1 MRDSGGTVVAALGV
15 SGPESRVD
23 PVFDEVRAAVL
34 RAATDLSRALGAGA
48 AGRPGARA
56 GPPPTEPRRRVS
68 PVHPPCSRERSVV
81 NYLDYLTSNSQQI
94 LFLTQAHFLVVLI
107 AVGVGSAISIV
118 LGLAVSTGEPNP
130 NRFSLD
136 WFATGIRE
144 GGLVFTAALL
154 TVPSLALYALF
165 LPFTGLGVAT
175 AVIVLTL
182 YSLYTV
188 LRNTVAGLTTVDRAI
203 LESARGLGYSRLR
216 RLLTIQLPLAWP
228 VILNGIRVTT
238 LISISIAVVGAV
250 VQGPG
255 LGTLLINGI
264 SRIGASNSFYQVLTG
279 TLFCLV
285 VAAVFEIF
293 FAIVQRL
300 TIPRGIRV

>member
-1 MRDSGGTVVAALGV
+1 MN
-15 SGPESRVD
+15 
-23 PVFDEVRAAVL
+23 F
-34 RAATDLSRALGAGA
+34 
-48 AGRPGARA
+48 
-56 GPPPTEPRRRVS
+56 
-68 PVHPPCSRERSVV
+68 
-81 NYLDYLTSNSQQI
+81 LDYLVSNSQQI
-94 LFLTQAHFLVVLI
+94 IFLTQAHFLVVLI
-107 AVGVGSAISIV
+107 AVGLGSLISVV
-118 LGLAVSTGEPNP
+118 LGLAVSTGEPDP
-130 NRFSLD
+130 RRFSLD

-154 TVPSLALYALF
+154 TVPSLALFALF
-165 LPFTGLGVAT
+165 LPITGLGVTT
-175 AVIVLTL
+175 AIIVLTI
-182 YSLYTV
+182 YTLYTV
-188 LRNTVAGLTTVDRAI
+188 LRNTVAGLTTVDRAV
-203 LESARGLGYSRLR
+203 LESAKGLGYGRLR

-255 LGTLLINGI
+255 LGILLLNGI
-264 SRIGASNSFYQVLTG
+264 SRIGAANSFYQVLAG
-279 TLFCLV
+279 TLLCLV

>member
-1 MRDSGGTVVAALGV
+1 MN
-15 SGPESRVD
+15 
-23 PVFDEVRAAVL
+23 F
-34 RAATDLSRALGAGA
+34 
-48 AGRPGARA
+48 
-56 GPPPTEPRRRVS
+56 
-68 PVHPPCSRERSVV
+68 
-81 NYLDYLTSNSQQI
+81 LDYLASNSQQI
-94 LFLTQAHFLVVLI
+94 IFLTQAHFLVVLI
-107 AVGVGSAISIV
+107 AVGLGSLISVV
-118 LGLAVSTGEPNP
+118 LGLAVSTGEPDP
-130 NRFSLD
+130 RRFSLD

-154 TVPSLALYALF
+154 TVPSLALFALF
-165 LPFTGLGVAT
+165 LPITGLGVTT
-175 AVIVLTL
+175 AIIVLTI
-182 YSLYTV
+182 YTLYTV
-188 LRNTVAGLTTVDRAI
+188 LRNTVAGLTTVDRAV
-203 LESARGLGYSRLR
+203 LESAKGLGYGRLR

-255 LGTLLINGI
+255 LGILLLNGI
-264 SRIGASNSFYQVLTG
+264 SRIGAANSFYQVLAG
-279 TLFCLV
+279 TLLCLV

>member
-1 MRDSGGTVVAALGV
+1 VNFL
-15 SGPESRVD
+15 
-23 PVFDEVRAAVL
+23 
-34 RAATDLSRALGAGA
+34 
-48 AGRPGARA
+48 
-56 GPPPTEPRRRVS
+56 
-68 PVHPPCSRERSVV
+68 
-81 NYLDYLTSNSQQI
+81 NYLASNSQQI

-107 AVGVGSAISIV
+107 AVGVGSAISIA
-118 LGLAVSTGEPNP
+118 LGLAVSTGEPDP
-130 NRFSLD
+130 RRFSLD

-154 TVPSLALYALF
+154 TVPSLALFALF
-165 LPFTGLGVAT
+165 LPITGLGVAT
-175 AVIVLTL
+175 AVIVLTI
-182 YSLYTV
+182 YTLYTV

-203 LESARGLGYSRLR
+203 LESARGLGYSRMR

-255 LGTLLINGI
+255 LGILLINGI
-264 SRIGASNSFYQVLTG
+264 SRIGAANSFFQVLAG
-279 TLFCLV
+279 TLLCLV

>member
-1 MRDSGGTVVAALGV
+1 VNFL
-15 SGPESRVD
+15 
-23 PVFDEVRAAVL
+23 
-34 RAATDLSRALGAGA
+34 
-48 AGRPGARA
+48 
-56 GPPPTEPRRRVS
+56 
-68 PVHPPCSRERSVV
+68 
-81 NYLDYLTSNSQQI
+81 NYLASNSQQI

-107 AVGVGSAISIV
+107 AVGVGSAISIA
-118 LGLAVSTGEPNP
+118 LGLAVSTGEPDP
-130 NRFSLD
+130 RRFSLD

-154 TVPSLALYALF
+154 TVPSLALFALF
-165 LPFTGLGVAT
+165 LPITGLGVTT
-175 AVIVLTL
+175 AVVVLTI
-182 YSLYTV
+182 YTLYTV

-203 LESARGLGYSRLR
+203 LESARGLGYSRMR

-255 LGTLLINGI
+255 LGILLINGI
-264 SRIGASNSFYQVLTG
+264 SRIGAANSFYQVLAG
-279 TLFCLV
+279 TLLCLV

>member
-1 MRDSGGTVVAALGV
+1 MN
-15 SGPESRVD
+15 
-23 PVFDEVRAAVL
+23 F
-34 RAATDLSRALGAGA
+34 
-48 AGRPGARA
+48 
-56 GPPPTEPRRRVS
+56 
-68 PVHPPCSRERSVV
+68 
-81 NYLDYLTSNSQQI
+81 LDYLATNSQQI
-94 LFLTQAHFLVVLI
+94 VFLTQAHFLVVLI
-107 AVGVGSAISIV
+107 AVGIGSAISV
-118 LGLAVSTGEPNP
+118 ALGLAVSTGEPDP
-130 NRFSLD
+130 RRFSLD

-154 TVPSLALYALF
+154 TVPSLALFALF
-165 LPFTGLGVAT
+165 LPITGLGITT
-175 AVIVLTL
+175 AIIVLIIYT
-182 YSLYTV
+182 LYTV
-188 LRNTVAGLTTVDRAI
+188 LRNTVAGLTTVDRAV
-203 LESARGLGYSRLR
+203 LESARGLGYGRVR

-255 LGTLLINGI
+255 LGILLLNGI
-264 SRIGASNSFYQVLTG
+264 SRIGAANSFYQVLAG
-279 TLFCLV
+279 TLLCLV

>member
-1 MRDSGGTVVAALGV
+1 MN
-15 SGPESRVD
+15 
-23 PVFDEVRAAVL
+23 F
-34 RAATDLSRALGAGA
+34 
-48 AGRPGARA
+48 
-56 GPPPTEPRRRVS
+56 
-68 PVHPPCSRERSVV
+68 
-81 NYLDYLTSNSQQI
+81 LDYLATNSQQI
-94 LFLTQAHFLVVLI
+94 VFLTQAHFLVVLI
-107 AVGVGSAISIV
+107 AVGIGSLISV
-118 LGLAVSTGEPNP
+118 ALGLAVSTGEPDP
-130 NRFSLD
+130 RRYSLD

-154 TVPSLALYALF
+154 TVPSLALFALF
-165 LPFTGLGVAT
+165 LPITGLGVTT
-175 AVIVLTL
+175 AIIVLIIYT
-182 YSLYTV
+182 LYTV
-188 LRNTVAGLTTVDRAI
+188 LRNTVAGLTTVDRAV
-203 LESARGLGYSRLR
+203 LESARGLGYGRVR

-255 LGTLLINGI
+255 LGILLLNGI
-264 SRIGASNSFYQVLTG
+264 SRIGAANSFYQVLAG
-279 TLFCLV
+279 TLLCLV

>member
-1 MRDSGGTVVAALGV
+1 MNFL
-15 SGPESRVD
+15 
-23 PVFDEVRAAVL
+23 
-34 RAATDLSRALGAGA
+34 
-48 AGRPGARA
+48 
-56 GPPPTEPRRRVS
+56 
-68 PVHPPCSRERSVV
+68 
-81 NYLDYLTSNSQQI
+81 NYLASNSQQI

-107 AVGVGSAISIV
+107 AVGVGSAISIA
-118 LGLAVSTGEPNP
+118 LGLAVSTGEPDP
-130 NRFSLD
+130 RRFSLD

-154 TVPSLALYALF
+154 TVPSLALFALF
-165 LPFTGLGVAT
+165 LPITGLGVTT
-175 AVIVLTL
+175 AVVVLTI
-182 YSLYTV
+182 YTLYTV

-203 LESARGLGYSRLR
+203 LESARGLGYSRIR

-255 LGTLLINGI
+255 LGILLINGI
-264 SRIGASNSFYQVLTG
+264 SRIGAANSFYQVLAG
-279 TLFCLV
+279 TLLCLV

>member
-1 MRDSGGTVVAALGV
+1 MN
-15 SGPESRVD
+15 
-23 PVFDEVRAAVL
+23 F
-34 RAATDLSRALGAGA
+34 
-48 AGRPGARA
+48 
-56 GPPPTEPRRRVS
+56 
-68 PVHPPCSRERSVV
+68 
-81 NYLDYLTSNSQQI
+81 LDYLASNSQQI
-94 LFLTQAHFLVVLI
+94 IFLTQAHFLVVLI
-107 AVGVGSAISIV
+107 AVGLGSLISVV
-118 LGLAVSTGEPNP
+118 LGLAVSTGEPDP
-130 NRFSLD
+130 RRFSLD

-154 TVPSLALYALF
+154 TVPSLALFALF
-165 LPFTGLGVAT
+165 LPITGLGVTT
-175 AVIVLTL
+175 AIIVLTI
-182 YSLYTV
+182 YTLYTV

-203 LESARGLGYSRLR
+203 LESAKGLGYGRLR

-255 LGTLLINGI
+255 LGILLLNGI
-264 SRIGASNSFYQVLTG
+264 SRIGAANSFYQVLAG
-279 TLFCLV
+279 TLLCLV

>member
-1 MRDSGGTVVAALGV
+1 M
-15 SGPESRVD
+15 
-23 PVFDEVRAAVL
+23 
-34 RAATDLSRALGAGA
+34 
-48 AGRPGARA
+48 
-56 GPPPTEPRRRVS
+56 
-68 PVHPPCSRERSVV
+68 

-144 GGLVFTAALL
+144 GSLVFTAALL
-154 TVPSLALYALF
+154 TVPSLALFALF
-165 LPFTGLGVAT
+165 LPFTGLGVTT
-175 AVIVLTL
+175 AVVVLTL
-182 YSLYTV
+182 YTLYTV
-188 LRNTVAGLTTVDRAI
+188 LRNTVAGLTTVDRAV
-203 LESARGLGYSRLR
+203 LESARGLGYSRVR

-255 LGTLLINGI
+255 LGILLINGI
-264 SRIGASNSFYQVLTG
+264 SRIGAANSFYQVLTG

-285 VAAVFEIF
+285 VAAVFEVF

>member
-1 MRDSGGTVVAALGV
+1 
-15 SGPESRVD
+15 
-23 PVFDEVRAAVL
+23 
-34 RAATDLSRALGAGA
+34 
-48 AGRPGARA
+48 
-56 GPPPTEPRRRVS
+56 
-68 PVHPPCSRERSVV
+68 V
-81 NYLDYLTSNSQQI
+81 NFFGYLANNSQQV

-107 AVGVGSAISIV
+107 AVGIGSAISV
-118 LGLAVSTGEPNP
+118 ALGLVVSAGEPDP
-130 NRFSLD
+130 RRFSWD
-136 WFATGIRE
+136 WFAAGVRE

-154 TVPSLALYALF
+154 TVPSLALFAIF
-165 LPFTGLGVAT
+165 LPITGLGITT
-175 AVIVLTL
+175 AIIVLIIYT
-182 YSLYTV
+182 LYTV
-188 LRNTVAGLTTVDRAI
+188 LRNTVAGLTTVDRAV
-203 LESARGLGYSRLR
+203 LESARGLGYSRMR

-255 LGTLLINGI
+255 LGILLLNGI
-264 SRIGASNSFYQVLTG
+264 SRIGASNSFYQVLAG
-279 TLFCLV
+279 TLLCLV

>member
-1 MRDSGGTVVAALGV
+1 
-15 SGPESRVD
+15 
-23 PVFDEVRAAVL
+23 
-34 RAATDLSRALGAGA
+34 
-48 AGRPGARA
+48 
-56 GPPPTEPRRRVS
+56 
-68 PVHPPCSRERSVV
+68 V
-81 NYLDYLTSNSQQI
+81 NYLDYLVSNSQQI

-107 AVGVGSAISIV
+107 AVGVGSAISIT
-118 LGLAVSTGEPNP
+118 LGLAVSTGEPDP
-130 NRFSLD
+130 RRFSLD

-154 TVPSLALYALF
+154 TVPSLALFALF
-165 LPFTGLGVAT
+165 LPFTGLGVTT
-175 AVIVLTL
+175 AVVVLTI
-182 YSLYTV
+182 YTLYTV
-188 LRNTVAGLTTVDRAI
+188 LRNTVAGLTTVDRAV
-203 LESARGLGYSRLR
+203 LESARGLGYSRIR
-216 RLLTIQLPLAWP
+216 RLLLIQLPLAWP

-255 LGTLLINGI
+255 LGILLINGI
-264 SRIGASNSFYQVLTG
+264 SRIGAANSFYQVLTG

>member
-1 MRDSGGTVVAALGV
+1 VNFL
-15 SGPESRVD
+15 
-23 PVFDEVRAAVL
+23 
-34 RAATDLSRALGAGA
+34 
-48 AGRPGARA
+48 
-56 GPPPTEPRRRVS
+56 
-68 PVHPPCSRERSVV
+68 
-81 NYLDYLTSNSQQI
+81 NYLASNSQQI

-107 AVGVGSAISIV
+107 AVGVGSAISIA
-118 LGLAVSTGEPNP
+118 LGLAVSTGEPDP
-130 NRFSLD
+130 RRFSLD

-154 TVPSLALYALF
+154 TVPSLALFALF
-165 LPFTGLGVAT
+165 LPITGLGVTT
-175 AVIVLTL
+175 AVVVLTI
-182 YSLYTV
+182 YTLYTV
-188 LRNTVAGLTTVDRAI
+188 LRNTVAGLTTVDRSI
-203 LESARGLGYSRLR
+203 LESARGLGYSRMR

-255 LGTLLINGI
+255 LGILLINGI
-264 SRIGASNSFYQVLTG
+264 SRIGAANSFYQVLAG
-279 TLFCLV
+279 TLLCLV

>member
-1 MRDSGGTVVAALGV
+1 M
-15 SGPESRVD
+15 
-23 PVFDEVRAAVL
+23 
-34 RAATDLSRALGAGA
+34 
-48 AGRPGARA
+48 
-56 GPPPTEPRRRVS
+56 
-68 PVHPPCSRERSVV
+68 
-81 NYLDYLTSNSQQI
+81 NYLNYLSENSQQI
-94 LFLTQAHFLVVLI
+94 IFLTQAHFLVVLI
-107 AVGVGSAISIV
+107 AVGIGSAISV
-118 LGLAVSTGEPNP
+118 ALGLAVSTGEPDP
-130 NRFSLD
+130 RRFSLD

-154 TVPSLALYALF
+154 TVPSLALFAIF
-165 LPFTGLGVAT
+165 LPFTGLGVTT
-175 AVIVLTL
+175 AIVVLIIYT
-182 YSLYTV
+182 LYTV
-188 LRNTVAGLTTVDRAI
+188 LRNTVAGLTTVDRAV

-255 LGTLLINGI
+255 LGILLINGI
-264 SRIGASNSFYQVLTG
+264 SRIGAANSFFQVLTG
-279 TLFCLV
+279 TLFCLI

>member
-1 MRDSGGTVVAALGV
+1 
-15 SGPESRVD
+15 
-23 PVFDEVRAAVL
+23 
-34 RAATDLSRALGAGA
+34 
-48 AGRPGARA
+48 
-56 GPPPTEPRRRVS
+56 
-68 PVHPPCSRERSVV
+68 V
-81 NYLDYLTSNSQQI
+81 NFLDYLTSNSQQI

-107 AVGVGSAISIV
+107 AVGIGSAISV
-118 LGLAVSTGEPNP
+118 ALGLAVSSGEPNP
-130 NRFSLD
+130 RRFSLD

-154 TVPSLALYALF
+154 TVPSLALFALF
-165 LPFTGLGVAT
+165 LPITGLGVTT
-175 AVIVLTL
+175 AIIVLIIYT
-182 YSLYTV
+182 LYTV
-188 LRNTVAGLTTVDRAI
+188 LRNTVAGLTTVDRAV
-203 LESARGLGYSRLR
+203 LESARGLGYSRVR
-216 RLLTIQLPLAWP
+216 RLLLIQLPLAWP

-255 LGTLLINGI
+255 LGILLLNGI
-264 SRIGASNSFYQVLTG
+264 SRIGAANSFYQVFTG

>member
-1 MRDSGGTVVAALGV
+1 M
-15 SGPESRVD
+15 
-23 PVFDEVRAAVL
+23 
-34 RAATDLSRALGAGA
+34 
-48 AGRPGARA
+48 
-56 GPPPTEPRRRVS
+56 
-68 PVHPPCSRERSVV
+68 
-81 NYLDYLTSNSQQI
+81 NYLDYLSSNSQQI

-107 AVGVGSAISIV
+107 AVGVGSADQHRARTGRLHRRAEPEPV
-118 LGLAVSTGEPNP
+118 LA
-130 NRFSLD
+130 
-136 WFATGIRE
+136 ATGSPPASVR
-144 GGLVFTAALL
+144 AASSSRRRCS
-154 TVPSLALYALF
+154 PCPRWRCFALF
-165 LPFTGLGVAT
+165 LPFTGLGVTT

-188 LRNTVAGLTTVDRAI
+188 LRNTVAGLTTVDRAV
-203 LESARGLGYSRLR
+203 LESARGLGYGRLR

>member
-1 MRDSGGTVVAALGV
+1 MNFL
-15 SGPESRVD
+15 
-23 PVFDEVRAAVL
+23 
-34 RAATDLSRALGAGA
+34 
-48 AGRPGARA
+48 
-56 GPPPTEPRRRVS
+56 
-68 PVHPPCSRERSVV
+68 
-81 NYLDYLTSNSQQI
+81 NYLASNSQQI

-107 AVGVGSAISIV
+107 AVGVGSAISIA
-118 LGLAVSTGEPNP
+118 LGLAVSTGEPDP
-130 NRFSLD
+130 RKFSLD

-154 TVPSLALYALF
+154 TVPSLALFALF
-165 LPFTGLGVAT
+165 LPITGLGVTT
-175 AVIVLTL
+175 AVVVLTI
-182 YSLYTV
+182 YTLYTV

-203 LESARGLGYSRLR
+203 LESARGLGYSRMR

-255 LGTLLINGI
+255 LGILLINGI
-264 SRIGASNSFYQVLTG
+264 SRIGAANSFYQVLAG
-279 TLFCLV
+279 TLLCLV

>member
-1 MRDSGGTVVAALGV
+1 MNYFQYLSGNL
-15 SGPESRVD
+15 
-23 PVFDEVRAAVL
+23 
-34 RAATDLSRALGAGA
+34 
-48 AGRPGARA
+48 
-56 GPPPTEPRRRVS
+56 
-68 PVHPPCSRERSVV
+68 
-81 NYLDYLTSNSQQI
+81 QQV

-107 AVGVGSAISIV
+107 SVGVGSVISIV
-118 LGLAVSTGEPNP
+118 LGLIVSTGEPNP
-130 NRFSLD
+130 TRFSFD
-136 WFATGIRE
+136 WFTSGVRE
-144 GGLVFTAALL
+144 GSLLITAAVL
-154 TVPSLALYALF
+154 TVPSLALFVLF
-165 LPFTGLGVAT
+165 LPVTGLGVT
-175 AVIVLTL
+175 TTIVVLTI

-188 LRNTVAGLTTVDRAI
+188 LRNTVAGLTSVDRAV

-238 LISISIAVVGAV
+238 LITISIAVVGAI

-255 LGTLLINGI
+255 LGQLVFSGL
-264 SRIGASNSFYQVLTG
+264 SRIGAANSFPQVITG
-279 TLFCLV
+279 TAFCLL